1 MEDMRMNPEQ
11 TIQNQFNILTSSD
24 DALVPQIAIS
34 LTAMARNLS
43 HAHIDFYLLHSRVSP
58 ENIQM
63 LSVLCKG
70 YGNIAFHE
78 IRVGNPEGYDPLVQA
93 GGWQRET
100 YYPLCAHQ
108 LLPDTMERAMYLD
121 AGDTLVVG
129 DIAPYYTCDFEGNF
143 LIVTVQRYKDENG
156 LAAPL
161 SAEDIANPAFLPGI
175 LKGLFNSGS
184 YILNL
189 EKMRRAELDLSW
201 YCSFT
206 ENLRDLRDSFCP
218 DSRAEKTVYFGDQGL
233 LSAAFIGSLK
243 YYGYPEIRDLWYC
256 PYNFCIGYYD
266 YNERKPDYQP
276 AVLHFAGVP
285 FKPWKAEY
293 PIFPERFQSAGGER
307 RELSELKQGQLEYY
321 FLWLEYLFLTDKAL
335 SILGI

>member
-129 DIAPYYTCDFEGNF
+129 DIAPYYTCDFEDNF

-307 RELSELKQGQLEYY
+307 RGLSELKQGQVEYY